1 MPNME
6 LILGLLAAA
15 AALAALARRLTIPYP
30 VVLVIGGAVLAAIP
44 GVPSITVRP
53 DVVFLVF
60 LPPLL
65 YWGAVSTS
73 FAELRHSIG
82 PILVLAVGLVLATV
96 LAVAA
101 VAHLSVGLS
110 WPAAFVL
117 GAILGATDPI
127 SATAIIR
134 RLGAPQRIATVLEGE
149 ALIND
154 GTALTAFKV
163 ALSAAAA
170 RSFSPGHG
178 AFEFIVVSVGGMA
191 IGTAVGAASAF
202 VRRRL
207 DDPNLET
214 AIGVLT
220 AYAAYIAADRAGAS
234 GVLASVGAGLVM
246 SRASIEV
253 FTPGSR
259 LRSHAFWEVAAFI
272 LNALLFL
279 LVGLQLRSVLHGIGG
294 RDAGTLAWQATAVVL
309 VLFALRL
316 AWMFAVPT
324 ALRLRAR
331 LLGGTRRRFDSREQ
345 VVLGWSG
352 MRGALSIAA
361 ALSVPFATFAGDRSQ
376 TRSLVVFL
384 AFAATFVTLVLPG
397 LTLAPLIRRLGL
409 GESERRLRMAL
420 EARLR
425 VARAALSRLDTIAES
440 GDVSE
445 RTLARMRELYETR
458 AGACEAR
465 LGEQESRGRV
475 DALEEERRVH
485 RALLDAQRTTL
496 ARLRAERAAPVES
509 LHEIE
514 HELDLEASRLGTTTV

>member
-44 GVPSITVRP
+44 GVPTITVRP

-73 FAELRHSIG
+73 SAELRHSIG

-101 VAHLSVGLS
+101 VAHVAIGLS

-134 RLGAPQRIATVLEGE
+134 RLGAPQRIATMLEGE

-163 ALSAAAA
+163 ALSAAGA
-170 RSFSPGHG
+170 RSFSLGHG
-178 AFEFIVVSVGGMA
+178 VLEFVVVSAGGMA
-191 IGTAVGAASAF
+191 IGVAVGALSTF

-214 AIGVLT
+214 AIGVVT
-220 AYAAYIAADRAGAS
+220 AYAAYIAADRVGAS
-234 GVLASVGAGLVM
+234 GVLAAVGAGLVV
-246 SRASIEV
+246 SRASMEI
-253 FTPGSR
+253 FSPGSR
-259 LRSHAFWEVAAFI
+259 LRSYAFWEVAAFI
-272 LNALLFL
+272 LNTLLFL
-279 LVGLQLRSVLHGIGG
+279 LVGLQLRSVLDGIGG
-294 RDAGTLAWQATAVVL
+294 RDAGTLAWQATIVVVVL
-309 VLFALRL
+309 VALRM
-316 AWMFAVPT
+316 AWMFVVPG
-324 ALRLRAR
+324 ALRVSTHLLR
-331 LLGGTRRRFDSREQ
+331 GTRRGFDSREQ
-345 VVLGWSG
+345 LVLGWSG

-361 ALSVPFATFAGDRSQ
+361 ALSVPFATFADGRSQ
-376 TRSLVVFL
+376 ARSLVVFL
-384 AFAATFVTLVLPG
+384 AFAATLVTLVLPG
-397 LTLAPLIRRLGL
+397 LTLAPLIRALGL
-409 GESERRLRMAL
+409 GEGERRLRLAL
-420 EARLR
+420 EARLQ
-425 VARAALSRLDTIAES
+425 VVRAALSRLEAISES
-440 GDVSE
+440 GDISE
-445 RTLARMRELYETR
+445 RATARLRELYESR
-458 AGACEAR
+458 AAACEAR
-465 LGEQESRGRV
+465 LGEQESRGRI
-475 DALEEERRVH
+475 DALEEQRRIHRELLEAER
-485 RALLDAQRTTL
+485 AAL
-496 ARLRAERAAPVES
+496 ARLRADRAAPVES
-509 LHEIE
+509 LQEIE
-514 HELDLEASRLGTTTV
+514 HELDLEASRLGARPA